1 MKRKKLFI
9 ISIIVVLILIISYVT
24 SYWFLSTSEPYKL
37 AQKLIYESPLV
48 KNQIGQITDLSLA
61 FWGFKFR
68 YTGLSGSAEFKIIV
82 VGEKNK
88 GVVFFTLERD
98 TGEWRVISAKLKS
111 EKGEFITIQ

>member
-1 MKRKKLFI
+1 MKRRKIFVIL
-9 ISIIVVLILIISYVT
+9 IIVVLLLIVSYVT
-24 SYWFLSTSEPYKL
+24 SYWFLSTSESYKL

-68 YTGLSGSAEFKIIV
+68 YTGLSGSAEFKISV

-98 TGEWRVISAKLKS
+98 TGEWRVISARLKP
-111 EKGEFITIQ
+111 ENGEFITIK